1 MPTETRYFRS
11 DTHTING
18 LLAYKLL
25 TSQSA
30 VEANKYEYNTAA
42 YFRWG
47 IRVWKRTSGGAETE
61 ITSGTPVAVVTRTI
75 VAEGMQSNTW
85 ACPETA
91 LVSTDAIIVRVYI
104 YELSAWR
111 LKATYITEVLGAGTL
126 DANTWTVYYYT
137 RLMVFGIGFRGVF
150 YFGINVPKVS
160 PYDSRITG
168 FKWTIPVVKVRAG
181 LNIPQVL
188 PLIIG

>member
-11 DTHTING
+11 DTHTINTVT
-18 LLAYKLL
+18 AYKLL
-25 TSQSA
+25 TLQSSL
-30 VEANKYEYNTAA
+30 EANKFEYHLNAL
-42 YFRWG
+42 FRWG
-47 IRVWKRTSGGAETE
+47 IRVWIRHSWNEAE
-61 ITSGTPVAVVTRTI
+61 ITEGTPVAIATRTI
-75 VAEGMQSNTW
+75 VADGMQSATW
-85 ACPETA
+85 DCPETA
-91 LVSTDAIIVRVYI
+91 LVSSDAIIVRVYI
-104 YELSAWR
+104 YDLDGWH

-160 PYDSRITG
+160 PYNSRITG
-168 FKWTIPVVKVRAG
+168 FKWTEPVVKVRAG